1 MPAGD
6 IQVNTLKIGD
16 IDLASFNQA
25 SYAGFNIYED
35 IFSTTGPVCDIRVI
49 DHSDALGKTKLNG
62 DYQKD
67 IQISFSLSDG
77 FIGAP
82 VNFKFKMF
90 QNKNLNDGGLTERG
104 SGHYKE
110 YDIRGVSQ
118 ELLNA
123 QGNYIQ
129 KNYNDQTS
137 KMVEEIL
144 KNGFKTDKQ
153 IEIKDSTK
161 GSMKYNFNRVHPIQA
176 LKELNDYHVSSTNE
190 SSCYVCFQQAD
201 SGNQKYVFSTFEE
214 LFKQAPVVNLKQS
227 TTLDYG
233 NATNAD
239 RQNSIMWMN
248 VGDSFFTPTR
258 PLSKTSRTTYNLVT
272 GKQQTDNGKDMN
284 NFTLPDQ
291 PTYNSVSN
299 VNNQKD
305 KQTPVLTPVDPSNH
319 ESKTYIADA
328 RVKRKAFLSHLA
340 QNYATLEVY
349 GNPQIKLGSMINLDI
364 FKKVDS
370 DMTSGE
376 TQFNGKALVV
386 SIRHKVKPLG
396 QSPRYTMILG
406 VVKASY
412 KEGGGGNG

>member
-1 MPAGD
+1 MAAGD
-6 IQVNTLKIGD
+6 INVNTLKIGD
-16 IDLASFNQA
+16 IDLASYTQA
-25 SYAGFNIYED
+25 TYAGFNIYED
-35 IFSTTGPVCDIRVI
+35 IFSPTGPVCDIRVI
-49 DHSDALGKTKLNG
+49 DHSDALGQTRLNG
-62 DYQKD
+62 AYNKD
-67 IQISFSLSDG
+67 IQISFSLTDG
-77 FIGAP
+77 FIGTPA
-82 VNFKFKMF
+82 NFKFKLF
-90 QNKNLNDGGLTERG
+90 QNKNLNDGGARDRG
-104 SGHYKE
+104 SGHSKE

-129 KNYNDQTS
+129 KNYKDQTS
-137 KMVEEIL
+137 KMVEDIL
-144 KNGFKTDKQ
+144 KTGFKTDKQ

-161 GSMKYNFNRVHPIQA
+161 GSIKYNFNRVHPIQA
-176 LKELNDYHVSSTNE
+176 LKDLNTLHVSSTNE
-190 SSCYVCFQQAD
+190 SSCYVCFQQ
-201 SGNQKYVFSTFEE
+201 SNFGNQKYVFSTFEE

-248 VGDSFFTPTR
+248 VGDSFFTATR
-258 PLSKTSRTTYNLVT
+258 PLDKTSRTTYNLVT
-272 GKQQTDNGKDMN
+272 GKQQTENGKQY
-284 NFTLPDQ
+284 NFNLPDQ
-291 PTYNSVSN
+291 PVYNSVTN

-305 KQTPVLTPVDPSNH
+305 KQAPVTTVIDPSNH

-328 RVKRKAFLSHLA
+328 RTKRAAFLSHLA

-349 GNPQIKLGSMINLDI
+349 GNPSIKLGSMINLDI
-364 FKKVDS
+364 FKKVDGNI
-370 DMTSGE
+370 DSGE

-396 QSPRYTMILG
+396 ETPRYTMILG